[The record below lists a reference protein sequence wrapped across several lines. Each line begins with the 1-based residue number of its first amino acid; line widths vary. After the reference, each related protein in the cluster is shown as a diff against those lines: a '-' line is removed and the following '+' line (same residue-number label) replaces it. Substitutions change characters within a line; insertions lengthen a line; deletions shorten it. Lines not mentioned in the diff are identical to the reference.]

1 MGPEMTLNW
10 RGSGDTNRSLSTAG
24 RREGDAWVEGGWDV
38 GVVVV
43 EAIIAQWVRD
53 RSNWEISQSRHLQ
66 TGQG

>member
-1 MGPEMTLNW
+1 MTLNW

-53 RSNWEISQSRHLQ
+53 RSNWEI
-66 TGQG
+66 